1 MNKRRPWRSG
11 VAVCVV
17 FAAGLSVLLLNGRP
31 ERWQDVANL
40 PARLATAWL
49 APQAGGD
56 ARLRGRERRAAR
68 ALAGELDARIVWS
81 SNRSG
86 NHELYLLD
94 LSDQSFRQLTDNPHV
109 DFASRF
115 SPTGDWIVFARSQR
129 RWVSFR
135 DPDSWDL
142 YLVRADGSDER
153 LLVRNG
159 YHPTWGRGGRSVI
172 FQRGTRVIEIDLEGG
187 DERVLL
193 DAGVV
198 LEGKDWGAPALHPA
212 GNLLALAVE
221 HLGPVVMAPGGADLV
236 SVTEGQACQTTWV
249 PGTEEL
255 LWVDPHGNGGTRI
268 MRGAANGA
276 APAVLMDLPGERSHE
291 YFPALS
297 DDGAWLA
304 WGAAAKGHE
313 HDRADY
319 DIYLWRV
326 GEPWES
332 AVRLTHYRGNDQ
344 WPDLHLAVSGAGSA
358 RPR

>member
-1 MNKRRPWRSG
+1 MSKRRPWRSG

-17 FAAGLSVLLLNGRP
+17 FATGLSLLLLGGRAG
-31 ERWQDVANL
+31 RWHQVANL
-40 PARLATAWL
+40 PARLVTGWL
-49 APQAGGD
+49 EPQGG
-56 ARLRGRERRAAR
+56 ANASLRGRERRAVR
-68 ALAGELDARIVWS
+68 ELAGQLDARIVWS

-86 NHELYLLD
+86 NHELYVLD

-115 SPTGDWIVFARSQR
+115 SPAGDWIVFARSQR

-135 DPDSWDL
+135 DTDSWDL

-153 LLVRNG
+153 LLVRGG
-159 YHPTWGRGGRSVI
+159 YHPTWGSDGSSVI
-172 FQRGTRVIEIDLEGG
+172 FQRGTQVIEIDLEGG
-187 DERVLL
+187 NERVLL
-193 DAGVV
+193 EPGVV
-198 LEGKDWGAPALHPA
+198 LEGKEWGDPALHPA
-212 GNLLALAVE
+212 GNLLALAVKQ
-221 HLGPVVMAPGGADLV
+221 LGAVVMAPGAADFA

-255 LWVDPHGNGGTRI
+255 LWVEPHGNGGTRI
-268 MRGAANGA
+268 MRGAANGTA
-276 APAVLMDLPGERSHE
+276 AEVLMDLPGERSHE
-291 YFPALS
+291 YFPGLS
-297 DDGAWLA
+297 DDGAWLV

-332 AVRLTHYRGNDQ
+332 AVRLTHYGGNDQ
-344 WPDLHLAVSGAGSA
+344 WPDLHLAASGADGD